1 MQRIHKELLLFL
13 EIKDDENKDSNEKL
27 LDAKDMYKKELLTY
41 SSFIH
46 EYSKVTFVNDVCY
59 IIELKEAIGNNEYPT
74 IYEVVSNCTELFTID
89 TSEPQAAKRLVIR
102 EKLNTSSIVSPC

>member
-46 EYSKVTFVNDVCY
+46 EYSKVTFVNDVRY

-74 IYEVVSNCTELFTID
+74 IYEVVSNCTELFTK
-89 TSEPQAAKRLVIR
+89 TPLNP
-102 EKLNTSSIVSPC
+102 KLPNGLLFVKS

>member
-1 MQRIHKELLLFL
+1 MKQ
-13 EIKDDENKDSNEKL
+13 NQ
-27 LDAKDMYKKELLTY
+27 DMYKKELLTY

-74 IYEVVSNCTELFTID
+74 IVQNY
-89 TSEPQAAKRLVIR
+89 
-102 EKLNTSSIVSPC
+102 SP

>member
-1 MQRIHKELLLFL
+1 
-13 EIKDDENKDSNEKL
+13 
-27 LDAKDMYKKELLTY
+27 MYKKELLTY

-46 EYSKVTFVNDVCY
+46 EYSKVTFVNDVRY

-89 TSEPQAAKRLVIR
+89 TSEPQAAKRLVIH
-102 EKLNTSSIVSPC
+102 EKLNTSSVVSPC